1 MQALVFFPEKMKNF
15 EVVPQNKTVK
25 EKLKICLLDLMDR
38 RNCQKKII
46 LDIACTTAN
55 VYVNRPLAPVELNC
69 WLHHFKLKCLQ

>member
-55 VYVNRPLAPVELNC
+55 VYVNRPLAPVEL
-69 WLHHFKLKCLQ
+69 KC